1 MMAACCF
8 CLQEAS
14 GNKKR
19 KRLHNPACEEERSLL
34 ERLLVRCTEKG
45 IADFKETSSG
55 SAVLC
60 YNCQSGLTRR
70 ERLRQTLESL
80 ETDLFAQAH
89 SLKRVTCVAP
99 QKRPPSGPASSLKA
113 FRDQVEGAAERLS
126 GIPTQSPP
134 LAVSFL

>member
-8 CLQEAS
+8 CLKEAS

-19 KRLHNPACEEERSLL
+19 KRLHNPACKEERSLL
-34 ERLLVRCTEKG
+34 ERLLVQCTEKG
-45 IADFKETSSG
+45 IADFEETSSG

-99 QKRPPSGPASSLKA
+99 QKHRPSGPASSSKA
-113 FRDQVEGAAERLS
+113 FREQVEVQLN
-126 GIPTQSPP
+126 
-134 LAVSFL
+134 V

>member
-1 MMAACCF
+1 MMTACCF
-8 CLQEAS
+8 CLKESS
-14 GNKKR
+14 GDKKR
-19 KRLHNPACEEERSLL
+19 KRLLNPACEEERSLL

-80 ETDLFAQAH
+80 ETDLFDQAH

-99 QKRPPSGPASSLKA
+99 QKCPPGPASSSKA
-113 FRDQVEGAAERLS
+113 FRDQVEGAAESLS

-134 LAVSFL
+134 MAVSFL